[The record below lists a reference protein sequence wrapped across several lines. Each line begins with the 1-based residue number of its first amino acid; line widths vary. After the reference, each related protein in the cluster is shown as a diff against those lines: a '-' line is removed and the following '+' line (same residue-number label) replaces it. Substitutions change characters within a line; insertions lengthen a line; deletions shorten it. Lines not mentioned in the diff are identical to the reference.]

1 MDKVTVS
8 FFVFFED
15 PFWVGILERVS
26 EGTLSACKVTFGP
39 EPKDCEVYEYLL
51 ENYEKL
57 RLSPAVEAAV
67 KDKIRNPKRLQ
78 KEIRRQIQDIGI
90 GTKSQQAL
98 KLQQEKVKHERSG
111 LARQKKEARKQ
122 LQFEQKQ
129 QKKKEK
135 HRGR

>member
-1 MDKVTVS
+1 MDKVTIS

-26 EGTLSACKVTFGP
+26 EGKLTACKVTFGP
-39 EPKDCEVYEYLL
+39 EPKDYEVYEYLL

-67 KDKIRNPKRLQ
+67 KDKIRNPKRIQ

-122 LQFEQKQ
+122 IQFEQKQ